1 MCFGIIFMK
10 NINLFIV
17 VSSCLPFIGCVTAD
31 SIKPSDVKTYKTPN
45 NLIVAKS
52 LNGKD
57 GNGKEYLFQP
67 AVPDALIPYAYMSNL
82 CTSQEGR
89 FFQMSKSDF
98 SYLKGTHISALDNQS
113 LVSAMGTFK
122 CASKKPWNVLIEP
135 TSSRIGGIN
144 QPLNLITL
152 KTFVISDGEV
162 YNKVAAYQSKKNI
175 EVRNKKQAIEK
186 YKLELQRLKNDYER
200 NLIANAPKPK
210 DIGLTICKNVGLSEF
225 TGIIVLGQATY
236 REVNGLVVASLES
249 FSNDHANLKIN
260 IKGWLNNFNQISS
273 GPNVLYKQ
281 TPLESGRIIW
291 DDKQGWYKCAY

>member
-1 MCFGIIFMK
+1 MK

>member
-1 MCFGIIFMK
+1 MK

-17 VSSCLPFIGCVTAD
+17 VSLCLPFIGCVTAD
-31 SIKPSDVKTYKTPN
+31 SIKPSDVKAYITPN
-45 NLIVAKS
+45 NLILAKS

-57 GNGKEYLFQP
+57 GNGKEYLFQT
-67 AVPDALIPYAYMSNL
+67 AVPDALIPHAYMSNL

-98 SYLKGTHISALDNQS
+98 RYLKGTHISALDNQS

-122 CASKKPWNVLIEP
+122 CASKKPWNVSIEP
-135 TSSRIGGIN
+135 ISSRIGGIN
-144 QPLNLITL
+144 QPLNLVTL
-152 KTFVISDGEV
+152 KTFVISDDDV
-162 YNKVAAYQSKKNI
+162 YNNVAAYQSKKNI
-175 EVRNKKQAIEK
+175 EDNKKKQAIEK
-186 YKLELQRLKNDYER
+186 YKFEQDRLKNEYER
-200 NLIANAPKPK
+200 KLIINAPKPK
-210 DIGLTICKNVGLSEF
+210 DIGQTICKNARLSEF
-225 TGIIVLGQATY
+225 TGTIVLGQATY
-236 REVNGLVVASLES
+236 RQVDGLVIASLEG

-281 TPLESGRIIW
+281 TPLESGRVIW